1 MQFGKI
7 VVNIILVLSCV
18 MVKSHPIRQKRSLQY
33 FFDGLV
39 SGYNEKR
46 KSLSTS
52 RSLFGTSPLAAL
64 AKLSTVSVET
74 ETEPIKDHIEMESQL
89 VDDRRK
95 SNLPQNRSMPVIDN
109 GLLTSNDSKTNTTTL
124 KKSRK
129 SMQSKRLSSEN
140 VSSHVNAS
148 LNTPTPESKD
158 DTVVSSE
165 QSTLQTDEFTTHA
178 MTTPVTP
185 IDGTK
190 IATPTETNTVLR
202 KTIKIESRKCCNPLI
217 DTVNEKTEIPSK
229 LSQQFSAVIFLIP
242 LATEQ
247 MDEHENKDCKEKRPQ
262 SLSLYDDAS
271 KFLIPVA
278 IDQTS
283 SKEMKIRHN
292 KLLTL
297 HGLPIVHLI

>member
-7 VVNIILVLSCV
+7 VVNIILALSV

-39 SGYNEKR
+39 NGYNEKR
-46 KSLSTS
+46 KSSYTSRNLFDFASPLST
-52 RSLFGTSPLAAL
+52 L
-64 AKLSTVSVET
+64 AKLSTVSMQT
-74 ETEPIKDHIEMESQL
+74 KTEPIDDHIEMESQL

-95 SNLPQNRSMPVIDN
+95 SNLPQNRSTPVIDN
-109 GLLTSNDSKTNTTTL
+109 DLLTSNNSKTNTTSL

-129 SMQSKRLSSEN
+129 SMQSKN
-140 VSSHVNAS
+140 VTSHVNAS
-148 LNTPTPESKD
+148 LDTPTSESKD
-158 DTVVSSE
+158 ETVVSSV
-165 QSTLQTDEFTTHA
+165 QSTTDEFTTHA

-202 KTIKIESRKCCNPLI
+202 KTIKIESENCCNPLI
-217 DTVNEKTEIPSK
+217 DTVNEKTEISPK
-229 LSQQFSAVIFLIP
+229 LSAVIFLIP

-271 KFLIPVA
+271 KFLIA
-278 IDQTS
+278 IDLHTNIDQTS